1 MLMKEQLKHLL
12 RHYQRNW
19 IWFWIS
25 VLTGYLGLFIRGQ
38 QHLLERAPRFLI
50 VTNIVD
56 NQTWIVALSTL
67 SVAGII
73 ISLWNISLWK
83 IKGILIGCLT
93 FVWVLFLIV
102 FVQIDLS
109 IGQYSIGAGLTA
121 FLVLLIFHHAKGN
134 NTK

>member
-1 MLMKEQLKHLL
+1 MKEQLKHFL

-19 IWFWIS
+19 TWFWIS

-93 FVWVLFLIV
+93 FGWVLFLIV

>member
-1 MLMKEQLKHLL
+1 MKEQLKHLL

-102 FVQIDLS
+102 FVQIDMS
-109 IGQYSIGAGLTA
+109 IGQHSIGAGLTA

>member
-1 MLMKEQLKHLL
+1 MKEQLKHLL

-50 VTNIVD
+50 VTNIID
-56 NQTWIVALSTL
+56 NQTWIVALSVL
-67 SVAGII
+67 SGAGII

-93 FVWVLFLIV
+93 FVWVLFLII

-109 IGQYSIGAGLTA
+109 IGQYSIGAGLTS

>member
-1 MLMKEQLKHLL
+1 MKEQLKHLL

-102 FVQIDLS
+102 FVQIDLIIGQCS
-109 IGQYSIGAGLTA
+109 IGGGMPV
-121 FLVLLIFHHAKGN
+121 FLVILIFHHAKGN

>member
-1 MLMKEQLKHLL
+1 MKEQLKHLL

-109 IGQYSIGAGLTA
+109 IGQHSIGAGLTA
-121 FLVLLIFHHAKGN
+121 FLVLLIFHYAKGN

>member
-1 MLMKEQLKHLL
+1 MKEQLKHLL

-134 NTK
+134 NKK

>member
-1 MLMKEQLKHLL
+1 MKEQLKHLL

-109 IGQYSIGAGLTA
+109 IGQYSISAGLTA

>member
-1 MLMKEQLKHLL
+1 MKEQLKHFL

-56 NQTWIVALSTL
+56 NQTWIVALSAL

>member
-1 MLMKEQLKHLL
+1 MKEQLKHLL

-50 VTNIVD
+50 VTNIFD

-102 FVQIDLS
+102 FVQIDLG

>member
-1 MLMKEQLKHLL
+1 MKEQLKHLL